1 MQPNILMADPQKP
14 PTKIIYT
21 FLFKKFNFI
30 QNSRLHALLLQVTY
44 TFNPTLRDNDSAN
57 KQFRYLS

>member
-30 QNSRLHALLLQVTY
+30 
-44 TFNPTLRDNDSAN
+44 
-57 KQFRYLS
+57 